1 MARFDDKLAAHQ
13 RELAAAHKT
22 SSSRGGIT
30 RRGFLIGSV
39 AGSTMLA
46 FGVSGA
52 ALAAGADG
60 KGSASETL
68 SAGAFEP
75 TMWYAIATDGTVT
88 VHITKSEMG
97 QHVATS
103 LARLVVEELEADW
116 DSVKVDYVDSAPK
129 WGYMITG
136 GSWSVHQSYQ
146 PLSQAGAAGRIA
158 LIEAGAQQMGVAVE
172 SCKARKGRVISGDQ
186 SLGYGEIV
194 AAGLERSFSEEELA
208 AIELKPASERRVLG
222 TRGNA
227 LDVPPKTNG
236 QAVYGIDYTLPAEIE
251 ARVGKTLHARP
262 VMPPSRFGCKVTAVD
277 DSEAR
282 KVIGYRQTI
291 ELKDPSGICQGW
303 LAVIADNFS
312 AAMRAT
318 DLLKVEWS
326 KGDSYQV
333 DETAIQ
339 AEGQRLV
346 SSPSRDNGSLLV
358 DQGDPAP
365 LLENAATTVE
375 STFTTSSVL
384 HFTLEPANAL
394 AYEEDGHWH
403 IHCGNQQQSLL
414 TSLVTKALEL
424 EEGKVTHH
432 QLYLGGGFGR
442 RLHGDYAVPAALA
455 SKAVG
460 RPVKMIFTRPDD
472 SRFDCV
478 RSPSVQ
484 RLRSGLD
491 AEGRVV
497 ASEHAAA
504 AGWPTA
510 ALMPAF
516 MAEAIEGG
524 GKLDSFS
531 ISGAD
536 HWYNVGTQR
545 VWAQQNKVAHE
556 AFVPGYLRSVAP
568 GWTLWAVEQ
577 HIDELAL
584 AAEQDPAEFRL
595 ALLDAEGRNAG
606 KAPVSTGGAERLRNV
621 LKRVMEKSG
630 WSERDS
636 LPADTGMGVAL
647 SFGQER
653 SMPTWVACV
662 ARVKV
667 DRATGEVKLEKLTSV
682 VDAGTLAHPDGA
694 MAQLEGSLLWGVSM
708 AMHEGTE
715 YREGGPVAQNL
726 GAYQPLRMHQV
737 PQMDLEFVDSTEMP
751 VGLGEPGT
759 TVVAPAIANAI
770 QHAVGVRLRDLPMRP
785 AALKA
790 ALSEA

>member
-1 MARFDDKLAAHQ
+1 MARFEDHLAAQQ
-13 RELAAAHKT
+13 RANTDEK
-22 SSSRGGIT
+22 SGIS

-39 AGSTMLA
+39 AGSAMLA

-52 ALAAGADG
+52 SLAAATSN
-60 KGSASETL
+60 KASASETL
-68 SAGAFEP
+68 SDGAFEP
-75 TMWYAIATDGTVT
+75 TMWYAIGTDGTIT
-88 VHITKSEMG
+88 IHITKAEMG

-103 LARLVVEELEADW
+103 LARLVIEELEADLA
-116 DSVKVDYVDSAPK
+116 SVEIVYVDSDPK

-136 GSWSVHQSYQ
+136 GSWSVNHSYQ

-158 LIEAGAQQMGVAVE
+158 LIEAGARQMGVSVE
-172 SCKARKGRVISGDQ
+172 SCKARQGRVISGEQ

-194 AAGLERSFSEEELA
+194 AAGLERSFTEDELA

-222 TRGNA
+222 TKGNA

-236 QAVYGIDYTLPAEIE
+236 QAVYGIDYTLPAEVE

-262 VMPPSRFGCKVTAVD
+262 VLPPSRFGCKVTAVD
-277 DSEAR
+277 DSEAS

-291 ELKDPSGICQGW
+291 ELKDPSGMCQGW

-326 KGDSYQV
+326 KGDSYHI
-333 DETAIQ
+333 DEAAIQ

-346 SSPSRDNGSLLV
+346 STPSRDNGSLMV
-358 DQGDPAP
+358 DQGDPSA
-365 LLENAATTVE
+365 LIEGAATTVE

-394 AYEEDGHWH
+394 AYEEEGQWH
-403 IHCGNQQQSLL
+403 VHCGNQQQSLL
-414 TSLVTKALEL
+414 IPLVAKALEV
-424 EEGKVTHH
+424 EDGKITHH

-455 SKAVG
+455 AKALG

-484 RLRSGLD
+484 RVRSGLD
-491 AEGRVV
+491 ADGRVV

-510 ALMPAF
+510 ALMPSF
-516 MAEAIEGG
+516 LAEAVEGG

-545 VWAQQNKVAHE
+545 VWAQQNKTAHE

-584 AAEQDPAEFRL
+584 AAKQDPAEFRL
-595 ALLDAEGRNAG
+595 SLLDAEGRNAG
-606 KAPVSTGGAERLRNV
+606 KSPVSTGGAERLRTV

-636 LPADTGMGVAL
+636 LPEDTGMGVAL

-667 DRATGEVKLEKLTSV
+667 DRATGEVKIEKLTSV

-708 AMHEGTE
+708 ALHEGTE
-715 YREGGPVAQNL
+715 YRDGGPVAQNL

-737 PQMDLEFVDSTEMP
+737 PKMDLEFIDSTEMP

-759 TVVAPAIANAI
+759 TVVAPALANAI

-785 AALKA
+785 AKLKA
-790 ALSEA
+790 ALTEI